1 MNKIIAK
8 EELAPQIKKFV
19 ITAPAIA
26 KNRKA
31 GQFAILRLHEKG
43 ERFPLTIADGD
54 PLAGTITIIVQEIGR
69 STFELGKMQIGDEIL
84 DLVGPLGQPTAIHH
98 YGRVVCIGGGVGVA
112 EIWPV
117 AKSLRE
123 AGNEVISIIGARNQG
138 LLILEAE
145 MRDVSHQLFVTTD
158 DGSYGIPGFVTTP
171 LNQLI
176 QQNIKIDHVFCI
188 GPTLMMKAVAEQTR
202 PFQIKTSVSL
212 NSIMVDGTGMC
223 GACRVN
229 VGGVTRFAC
238 VHGPDFD
245 AHEVDFNELLQRQK
259 IYVQEEK
266 KSLALFKTD

>member
-8 EELAPQIKKFV
+8 VELAPQIKKFV
-19 ITAPAIA
+19 IMAPQIA

-31 GQFAILRLHEKG
+31 GQFVILRLYEKG
-43 ERFPLTIADGD
+43 ERFPLTIADSD
-54 PLAGTITIIVQEIGR
+54 PFAGTITIIVQEIGR
-69 STFELGKMQIGDEIL
+69 STFEFGRMQIGDTIQ
-84 DLVGPLGQPTAIHH
+84 DLVGPLGQPTAIHK

-117 AKSLRE
+117 ARALRE
-123 AGNEVISIIGARNQG
+123 AGNEVISIIGARNWE
-138 LLILEAE
+138 LLILETE
-145 MRDVSHQLFVTTD
+145 MREVSHQLFVTTD
-158 DGSYGIPGFVTTP
+158 DGSYGIPGFVTIP

-176 QQNIKIDHVFCI
+176 QQNVKIDHIFCI

-229 VGGVTRFAC
+229 IGGITRFAC

-245 AHEVDFNELLQRQK
+245 AHAVDFNELLQRQK
-259 IYVQEEK
+259 IYVREEK
-266 KSLALFKTD
+266 KSLALFKH